1 MTNRYG
7 MALLILTAVFVG
19 GPMTGAMAH
28 VGQNHACHDLDNQP
42 VGYDNIS
49 ACCYNPQQD
58 GPSNTNGYP
67 YCPAVLDQIPGGEQY
82 SPIDRST
89 LAHTHICKPG
99 VDCGPAAQLSN
110 VRPFYGTAGAPTP
123 PAIVPASAP
132 VVLAPPPPVFVTPA
146 PVVAVAPPPVFIP
159 ATPVLAAPAAVASAG
174 LGNAG
179 LIAAGLGAAALIGI
193 AAVALGDDD
202 SGNATSGSR

>member
-1 MTNRYG
+1 MTNRNG
-7 MALLILTAVFVG
+7 MALLLLTAALIG
-19 GPMTGAMAH
+19 GPSAAVMAH
-28 VGQNHACHDLDNQP
+28 EGQNHACHDLDNKP
-42 VGYDNIS
+42 VGYDNIG
-49 ACCYNPQQD
+49 ACCYNPAQD

-99 VDCGPAAQLSN
+99 IDCGPAAQLSN

-132 VVLAPPPPVFVTPA
+132 VVAAPPPVFIPPA
-146 PVVAVAPPPVFIP
+146 PVVAVAPTPVLIP
-159 ATPVLAAPAAVASAG
+159 AAPVLAAPAAVASAG

-202 SGNATSGSR
+202 DSGNATNASR